1 MSTDFEDSLL
11 SDDDE
16 ISSELVKED
25 LSTVKKNLDAR
36 RKIERRR
43 ELMRLRKLLDD
54 PSYDYEFD

>member
-16 ISSELVKED
+16 ISSELIKED
-25 LSTVKKNLDAR
+25 SSTVKKSLDAR
-36 RKIERRR
+36 REIERRR

-54 PSYDYEFD
+54 PSYDYEID